1 MKELGSVRSENGN
14 LAHRNERRHLFGMT
28 IRIATALTLFA
39 VLPLG
44 AEENRNRMVFPT
56 KTPKAGAT
64 SQNAAPTPSGS
75 PEALLQR
82 FFADLKADKLDA
94 AYANLAKNT
103 IIAERAENLEQLKE
117 KTREAI
123 DNFGPVQGYEAV
135 QTDEIGSVLFR
146 QTCISLNTD
155 LPLRWRFY
163 FYRTGGQWKLVDL
176 RVDDGIA
183 DLFDEVSRKG
193 AK

>member
-1 MKELGSVRSENGN
+1 MVTRL
-14 LAHRNERRHLFGMT
+14 
-28 IRIATALTLFA
+28 ATALALA
-39 VLPLG
+39 AALPLS
-44 AEENRNRMVFPT
+44 AQENKNRIVFPNNPA
-56 KTPKAGAT
+56 KT
-64 SQNAAPTPSGS
+64 APPAQAPAPPASGS

-94 AYANLAKNT
+94 AYGTLAKNT
-103 IIAERAENLEQLKE
+103 IISERPENLGQLKE

-123 DNFGPVQGYEAV
+123 DNFGPVQGYEVV

-183 DLFDEVSRKG
+183 DLFDEASRKG

>member
-1 MKELGSVRSENGN
+1 MILRIVL
-14 LAHRNERRHLFGMT
+14 LALLA
-28 IRIATALTLFA
+28 AT
-39 VLPLG
+39 LPLA
-44 AEENRNRMVFPT
+44 AEDKKARIVFPT
-56 KTPKAGAT
+56 G
-64 SQNAAPTPSGS
+64 SPTPAPVSLSG

-82 FFADLKADKLDA
+82 FFADLKADKIDA
-94 AYANLAKNT
+94 AYAALAKNT
-103 IIAERAENLEQLKE
+103 IISERPENLEQLKE

-123 DNFGPVQGYEAV
+123 DNFGPIQGYEAV
-135 QTDEIGSVLFR
+135 ETAEVGTYLFR

-163 FYRTGGQWKLVDL
+163 FYRTGSQWKLVDL

-183 DLFDEVSRKG
+183 DLFEESARLR

>member
-1 MKELGSVRSENGN
+1 MVL
-14 LAHRNERRHLFGMT
+14 
-28 IRIATALTLFA
+28 RIALLLLIATSATL
-39 VLPLG
+39 P
-44 AEENRNRMVFPT
+44 AEEKKRLVIPS
-56 KTPKAGAT
+56 A
-64 SQNAAPTPSGS
+64 TPSAKPAS
-75 PEALLQR
+75 NDPNALLQR

-123 DNFGPVQGYEAV
+123 DNFGPVQGYEVV

-193 AK
+193 AN